1 MFQLKVYTASKVEY
15 ILCFFRLEYLALLH
29 LAFLLKTSQDQCLAL
44 LVEYFFLT
52 SFYGLYFNHQL
63 LHITL
68 YNFLKFLQI
77 LVEEGLEIEGI
88 CELLAVLQ
96 FWYMGYEQLK

>member
-1 MFQLKVYTASKVEY
+1 MF
-15 ILCFFRLEYLALLH
+15 
-29 LAFLLKTSQDQCLAL
+29 FLIILAL

-96 FWYMGYEQLK
+96 FWYMGHEQLK